1 ILLRGVIVSSKWK
14 ELSPKPTKLRSLSFA
29 AHCRL
34 SRHRS
39 PPPQMTK
46 KKKLKSK
53 FASGSPAGSA
63 SSNSSVSRSSAPLSS
78 EIAVEVN
85 TDPSDLGLPGAV
97 TATGAATEDLS
108 TVENGAV
115 TATTSSA
122 GAHEN
127 KNLEVIGAVTATDVT
142 TEDLSPIESGVVSA
156 TISIGVDR
164 NPNPEIEGAVTATIE
179 EGEFVPPSSDT
190 PATTTSVPVE
200 KPLSSETEQTRMGLQ
215 KDKAPIASQ
224 VPIVDIPEPSRT
236 GPPKD
241 TGTAVK
247 KHQGEAKSNAD
258 RTLRIQSKNGQAV
271 SAAQKELLVVDFAG
285 FNSPRNSAQG
295 TDTEF
300 DSGSDSISADE
311 DNPPELTDRFT
322 EVMNRKMKK
331 QYF

>member
-1 ILLRGVIVSSKWK
+1 MIHIRSPNHIKWRVQHSYLKSWDEGILLKGVIVSSKWK

-29 AHCRL
+29 AHCHL
-34 SRHRS
+34 SRRRS

-53 FASGSPAGSA
+53 SASGSPAGSA

-190 PATTTSVPVE
+190 PATTTMEQSVI
-200 KPLSSETEQTRMGLQ
+200 T
-215 KDKAPIASQ
+215 
-224 VPIVDIPEPSRT
+224 
-236 GPPKD
+236 
-241 TGTAVK
+241 K
-247 KHQGEAKSNAD
+247 K
-258 RTLRIQSKNGQAV
+258 KN
-271 SAAQKELLVVDFAG
+271 K
-285 FNSPRNSAQG
+285 
-295 TDTEF
+295 
-300 DSGSDSISADE
+300 
-311 DNPPELTDRFT
+311 
-322 EVMNRKMKK
+322 
-331 QYF
+331 